1 MLNARKTDLIFFLL
15 LPVTIWLVYA
25 NVLWWGFLAGLILV
39 YLAVLVAGT
48 VNIGLRFF
56 VPAHNHGRRDVKMV
70 SLTFD
75 DGPDEATLPVAEC
88 LAGHNVQGAFF
99 LIGKRV
105 KEMPEVVV
113 RLTELGH
120 TIGNHGYYHQWWF
133 PLKLPALI
141 FNEIA
146 LCQTEIERVSG
157 LKPRFFRPPFGIT
170 NPWVAKAVRRSGLL
184 PVGWDVRSFDTVIGV
199 SERLSK
205 RLKSRVR
212 NGSIILLHENGEGMV
227 GFLNAFIPW
236 LREQGY
242 EIVSLDK
249 LLHEQAYN

>member
-1 MLNARKTDLIFFLL
+1 MLNARKTNLIFFLL
-15 LPVTIWLVYA
+15 LPVTIWLAY
-25 NVLWWGFLAGLILV
+25 NHDFWWALLAVILV
-39 YLAVLVAGT
+39 YIAVLVAGT

-56 VPAHNHGRRDVKMV
+56 LPAHNHGNRDAKMV
-70 SLTFD
+70 ALTFD
-75 DGPDEATLPVAEC
+75 DGPDDATLPVAEC
-88 LAGHNVQGAFF
+88 LAAQNVEGAFF
-99 LIGKRV
+99 LIGSRV
-105 KEMPEVVV
+105 KTKPEVVV

-120 TIGNHGYYHQWWF
+120 IIGNHGYDHKWWF
-133 PLKLPALI
+133 PLQLPALI
-141 FNEIA
+141 LKEIS
-146 LCQTEIERVSG
+146 LCQSEIERVTG

-205 RLKSRVR
+205 RLKRKVR
-212 NGSIILLHENGEGMV
+212 NGSVILLHENGEGMV

-249 LLHEQAYN
+249 LIHEQAYN